1 MHYVNFTY
9 VKNIEFDIEI
19 SIIYCNNF
27 EYILFKK
34 KKNNR
39 YNALRFNSYSLSLA
53 LSIRSNKLFYSMFNH
68 YILNNFIYL

>member
-1 MHYVNFTY
+1 MHHINFTY

-34 KKNNR
+34 KKT
-39 YNALRFNSYSLSLA
+39 
-53 LSIRSNKLFYSMFNH
+53 IDTMH
-68 YILNNFIYL
+68 YDLTHIHYH